1 MNDVKNQNDNAA
13 GGYAS
18 PEKVP
23 PNVMKLAQYIHS
35 FDKPRDICSRFVGIL
50 EVCGNDGNQSL
61 AELQI
66 RIGDV
71 TSSLDISHPRK
82 ELG

>member
-23 PNVMKLAQYIHS
+23 PGFLELAKRLQNIKHKDRVIELMCS
-35 FDKPRDICSRFVGIL
+35 ILIKQGGENIKDSKETVNLLRSKIVELFD
-50 EVCGNDGNQSL
+50 
-61 AELQI
+61 
-66 RIGDV
+66 
-71 TSSLDISHPRK
+71 
-82 ELG
+82 